1 MNTAVRHVETDA
13 LGALRAELVRAGRR
27 AGTRRRRRRRAAT
40 LLAAALGLL
49 ALAAGAAAVANFST
63 GVPAVDE
70 LLEREAPSAPVPG
83 EAPRLD
89 TRPGPGA
96 ASEPLTVSLGG
107 THQAVAYLSRDGHI
121 CTATADHHRGGVRG
135 SYGGCLPVDMV
146 NRHVENSGGIWSGSA
161 IGADSRTNFFLV
173 DGEVESIRALGD
185 GDWTVRMTPPWTA
198 EAPDTRA
205 LRLVVV
211 IDDADVGNPDDG
223 LQPNELPPRA
233 FDEPKLELTYGD
245 GRTRVREGRQ
255 AK

>member
-1 MNTAVRHVETDA
+1 MNAAAHHVESDA
-13 LGALRAELVRAGRR
+13 LGALRAELVGAGRR
-27 AGTRRRRRRRAAT
+27 AVTRRRRRRRAAT
-40 LLAAALGLL
+40 LLAAALALL

-70 LLEREAPSAPVPG
+70 LLNREAPSAPPG
-83 EAPRLD
+83 EVPRLD
-89 TRPGPGA
+89 VRPGPGP
-96 ASEPLTVSLGG
+96 ASDPLPVSLGG
-107 THQAVAYLSRDGHI
+107 DHQAVAYLSRDGHI

-146 NRHVENSGGIWSGSA
+146 NRQVERRGGIWDGSA
-161 IGADSRTNFFLV
+161 IGVDSRTNFFLV
-173 DGEVESIRALGD
+173 DGEVESVRPLGD

-198 EAPDTRA
+198 EAPDARP

-211 IDDADVGNPDDG
+211 IDDADIGNPDDD

-233 FDEPKLELTYGD
+233 YDEPTLELKYGD
-245 GRTRVREGRQ
+245 GRTLVREGRQ